1 MKTILLPTDFSK
13 EAEKG
18 YATAASIAKA
28 MGVDIHIFH
37 LIKSHVQEL
46 NFGYAGLGV
55 VDQISKITGSDMDD
69 TETKLQ
75 ALKQNPVFEGVNV
88 TSSYSLVF
96 EGNVVEGIIEEINRQ
111 EYGLIVMGT
120 AGEDQK
126 EEALAEI
133 VARHTVTP
141 IITCKESLT
150 EFAPKNILV
159 CTDFE
164 NITRGFLKRL
174 DAIGSKYG
182 AKYTFLYVNTHKHFK
197 STKEIKSDYNRVK
210 RNFEFPNI
218 DLIIHNDYSVKEA
231 VLEVSR
237 QGGFDLIAMATQG
250 KRGISRLFLG
260 SNTEEILT
268 TSAVPVYSYNLHEYQ
283 QRHNPEATASFRSGF
298 TG

>member
-13 EAEKG
+13 DAEKG

-28 MGVDIHIFH
+28 MGVGIHIFH

-46 NFGYAGLGV
+46 NFGYSGLNAA
-55 VDQISKITGSDMDD
+55 DQVSKLDGGDMDD
-69 TETKLQ
+69 TETKLK
-75 ALKQNPVFEGVNV
+75 ALSESEIFEGVKI

-96 EGNVVEGIIEEINRQ
+96 EGDVVEGIIEEINRQ
-111 EYGLIVMGT
+111 DYGLIVMGT

-141 IITCKESLT
+141 IITCKESLPA
-150 EFAPKNILV
+150 FAPKNILV
-159 CTDFE
+159 CTDFQ

-174 DAIGSKYG
+174 DSIGSKYG

-218 DLIIHNDYSVKEA
+218 DLIVHNDYSIKEA
-231 VLEVSR
+231 VLDVSS

-268 TSAVPVYSYNLHEYQ
+268 TSSVPVYSYNLHEYQ